1 MTFVNSANKMD
12 DFTRQLIQDSFIFS
26 GIPLE
31 AKVSICKGMQVVHVK
46 QGRHL
51 FETGENA
58 QRFYLI
64 QSGEICLYRFSPEG
78 EEKVF
83 QLLSSGDSIAEAVM
97 FMRPSHYPVSAK
109 AKVDSVVLSFSR
121 EVLLAFCEKNS
132 EFAFHLLGAM
142 ATKLNQA
149 VNRVDQLTLKNA
161 NQRLVSYLLELYQQQ
176 GSDWLK
182 LPVAHSVL
190 AGQLNIA
197 PETLSRLFKKLKQKE
212 VISGKGNVVVLLDIE
227 AMCQLVN
234 LPNPMEASLA
244 CSSQAW
250 GGCCNLSG
258 QWI

>member
-1 MTFVNSANKMD
+1 MTFVNSAKKMD

-121 EVLLAFCEKNS
+121 EVLLAFCEK
-132 EFAFHLLGAM
+132 
-142 ATKLNQA
+142 
-149 VNRVDQLTLKNA
+149 
-161 NQRLVSYLLELYQQQ
+161 
-176 GSDWLK
+176 
-182 LPVAHSVL
+182 
-190 AGQLNIA
+190 
-197 PETLSRLFKKLKQKE
+197 TLSLRFTCW
-212 VISGKGNVVVLLDIE
+212 GRWR
-227 AMCQLVN
+227 
-234 LPNPMEASLA
+234 P
-244 CSSQAW
+244 SSIKRSIALI
-250 GGCCNLSG
+250 N
-258 QWI
+258 